1 MATKNLFYKSYSSFL
16 IEACWEGEKALPKS
30 SKGYTF
36 EVKPIKVETPYGIS
50 VDVYEVMVKSDEGFG
65 SSIRVFEKTPRQL
78 KWGTCPKEFLDDLTE
93 IRRTA
98 ADRIR
103 QKYRIDGS
111 TPVKGGTMKQSKN
124 TIDSAALASMS
135 DAEKLEYIASLQAK
149 ADEEKA
155 ARRAALEE
163 KREKLLAQ
171 LASIDEELAQ
181 L

>member
-1 MATKNLFYKSYSSFL
+1 
-16 IEACWEGEKALPKS
+16 
-30 SKGYTF
+30 
-36 EVKPIKVETPYGIS
+36 
-50 VDVYEVMVKSDEGFG
+50 
-65 SSIRVFEKTPRQL
+65 
-78 KWGTCPKEFLDDLTE
+78 
-93 IRRTA
+93 
-98 ADRIR
+98 
-103 QKYRIDGS
+103 
-111 TPVKGGTMKQSKN
+111 MKQSKN